1 MLQRLKRSI
10 DKRRRAKEP
19 KYYGLNDLDKK
30 MEAYLDYDNGFFVEL
45 GANDGINQSNT
56 YRLERTRGWR
66 GVLVEPAPHNY
77 LKCLALRGENNSV
90 FCGACVDFEYSDR
103 FVEMVYSNLMSVS
116 LGMESA
122 LDDPME
128 HIERSKVHLPKS
140 ETNFRFG
147 AIARTLDAILT
158 EAGAPERIDFLSLDV
173 EGVEIPVLK
182 GIRHQ
187 KYRFNYM
194 LIEHKDF
201 DQLSTYLGQHGY
213 LFEAQLSHHDYLFK
227 DATHVDENPLASGV

>member
-1 MLQRLKRSI
+1 MVKPGWL
-10 DKRRRAKEP
+10 RRRQEKQRKK
-19 KYYGLNDLDKK
+19 KYFGLN
-30 MEAYLDYDNGFFVEL
+30 YLDEKIEPYLNFDGGFYVEL

-56 YRLERTRGWR
+56 YRLERSRGWR

-90 FCGACVDFEYSDR
+90 FCGACVDFDYSDR

-122 LDDPME
+122 IDDPLE

-182 GIRHQ
+182 GINHQ
-187 KYRFNYM
+187 KYRFSYM

-201 DQLSTYLGQHGY
+201 DELSAYLGQHDY
-213 LFEAQLSHHDYLFK
+213 VFEAQLSHHDYLFK
-227 DATHVDENPLASGV
+227 DATQTSETPLASGA